1 MPGPLPPSMATA
13 TEWTVP
19 PLPPELRQPGIEISG
34 PAADTRMLITAL
46 NPPQPSRPVPASSA
60 NVEFQQQQQPQQQQ
74 QQPQQYQQLSVHSTP
89 TAAAAAATPGTYALY
104 AAVGDLDD
112 DEDAGGH
119 SLTDTV
125 RAALNRRDAL
135 RGVLRATTGDKT
147 YSLVSEEQRP
157 GKRMPFM
164 MHRERGL
171 HLDEREFTVDG
182 IPVCATILGTAL
194 TCFYAG
200 AEHARRGEGCFFYIP
215 KTESAAE
222 VALYRDL
229 FTACAELMPHLRVTP
244 LVPEY
249 AAVTQTHERDWIT
262 PIQAPPHHVEHH
274 GHDPMNAAASADN
287 TKMKSA
293 SPAVPLTII
302 RAIVLIESLPAVW
315 EMEEMLYA
323 LGSYAAG
330 LNAARWDLKAS
341 LLEYTMA
348 RGVFLC

>member
-1 MPGPLPPSMATA
+1 
-13 TEWTVP
+13 
-19 PLPPELRQPGIEISG
+19 
-34 PAADTRMLITAL
+34 MLINAL
-46 NPPQPSRPVPASSA
+46 NPPPSSTPAAPSATSSSTSSTSA
-60 NVEFQQQQQPQQQQ
+60 ELQQRQQRQQH
-74 QQPQQYQQLSVHSTP
+74 QQLSLHLTDGNQRERD
-89 TAAAAAATPGTYALY
+89 AATY

-119 SLTDTV
+119 TLGDTV

-135 RGVLRATTGDKT
+135 RQTLRATQGEKT
-147 YSLVSEEQRP
+147 YALVPEEQRP
-157 GKRMPFM
+157 GQKMPFM

-182 IPVCATILGTAL
+182 VPVCAAVLGTAL
-194 TCFYAG
+194 TCYYAG

-222 VALYRDL
+222 VAIYRDL
-229 FTACAELMPHLRVTP
+229 FTACAELIPHLRVTS

-249 AAVTQTHERDWIT
+249 TATREQGDWLAPAAAPQHRLLDGDLSSERRSNTASSSSVAAV
-262 PIQAPPHHVEHH
+262 
-274 GHDPMNAAASADN
+274 
-287 TKMKSA
+287 
-293 SPAVPLTII
+293 VPLTII

-323 LGSYAAG
+323 LGPYAAG

-341 LLEYTMA
+341 LLEYTMGDSSA
-348 RGVFLC
+348 VWPDRFGVDIKSTPFLAGIFRRQGPGIPHIC